1 MELDLEEDDQ
11 ELMETEVVNNLK
23 PVHIAH
29 ILELIKTM
37 AIISA
42 DRTFVENYDNI
53 YKKVQERIRKNTN

>member
-29 ILELIKTM
+29 ILELIKIM

-53 YKKVQERIRKNTN
+53 YKKVQERIRKYTN

>member
-11 ELMETEVVNNLK
+11 ELMETEVVNSLK
-23 PVHIAH
+23 LVHIAH

-37 AIISA
+37 AIIST
-42 DRTFVENYDNI
+42 DRTFVENYDNL